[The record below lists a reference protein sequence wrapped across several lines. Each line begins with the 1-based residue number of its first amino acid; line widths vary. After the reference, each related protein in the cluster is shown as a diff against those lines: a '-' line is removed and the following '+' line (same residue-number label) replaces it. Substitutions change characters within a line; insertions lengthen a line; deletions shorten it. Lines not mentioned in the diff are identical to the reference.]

1 MSDTAVIL
9 KRKIQETIARADSY
23 PLLEIII
30 NNLQR
35 GMGSKLRTIFS
46 RPVEVMLD
54 SKEIL
59 RFGDYF
65 NTLMFPAILCIFET
79 DRLPGKGLVF
89 MEGSFME
96 NAIEML
102 LGFPE
107 NRDTVR
113 EARIPTAIDKKLI
126 MNLVDQCLSELSKCF
141 KNAHGDIGNISFSTI
156 AVETSPQFAM
166 ITTEVAPCHVS
177 KFFFDIGEVGYGGR
191 MDIVMP
197 IPMLSPIRRYL
208 EQSFRGDGRGD
219 DSIWKQTIAYAV
231 AKHPITLHGEIDMQN
246 FTLNDIANWQVG
258 DVIELQSDVP
268 PEISLTYRNGAETH
282 LLAKGEI
289 GTSKGRKAIKITDE
303 IVQKFSSN
311 LSQVLLDSNVMVKTK
326 DTKRLKFIN

>member
-1 MSDTAVIL
+1 MSDTQTII
-9 KRKIQETIARADSY
+9 KRKIQETIARADNY
-23 PLLEIII
+23 PLLEIIT

-35 GMGSKLRTIFS
+35 AMGSKLRNIFS
-46 RPVEVMLD
+46 RPVEAMLD

-65 NTLMFPAILCIFET
+65 NTLMFPAILCIFES

-89 MEGSFME
+89 MEGCFME
-96 NAIEML
+96 NSIEML

-107 NRDTVR
+107 DRDATR

-126 MNLVDQCLSELSKCF
+126 MNLIDQCLVELSTCF
-141 KNAHGDIGNISFSTI
+141 KNAHADIGEIKFSTI
-156 AVETSPQFAM
+156 AVETTPQFAM

-177 KFFFDIGEVGYGGR
+177 KFFFDIGEAGYGGR

-219 DSIWKQTIAYAV
+219 DSVWKQTIAYAV
-231 AKHPITLHGEIDMQN
+231 AKHSITLHSEIDLQHI
-246 FTLNDIANWQVG
+246 TLNEIYNWKVG
-258 DVIELQSDVP
+258 DLIDLQAEVP
-268 PEISLTYRNGAETH
+268 PEISVFYRNEHEEH

-289 GTSKGRKAIKITDE
+289 GTIKNRKAVKITDE
-303 IVQKFSSN
+303 IIQNFSKD
-311 LSQVLLDSNVMVKTK
+311 LSDVLLRTNVMVKTE
-326 DTKRLKFIN
+326 DTKKLKFII